1 MNRDDDIHVPNLGPA
16 ESDRASAS
24 KPYTPSSA
32 RVSQPA
38 PAEPKSGGG
47 FIQSF
52 VMLVLVGAVGAL
64 GYFGFE
70 MYQTQQQSTA
80 ELVKSRAQI
89 DELRQLLEVAEKGA
103 ETSGQTILGRL
114 SSLEKNTVSKH
125 KTLDSEVDKLWALS
139 HRKNKPQIDAH
150 TKTIA
155 AQDKSIKALK
165 SSVAKQEKQLKPLLA
180 LKSDTEKLQSS
191 LKAQIADMKKLVQ
204 RMDAQ
209 ISAGDELLQDEQ
221 EQQRKILR
229 ALTDRIAKV
238 EGQSTSDLQRRIG
251 LNEQAVRAFDS
262 TRRQLNQDLF
272 QVKQKLNNMQLQLEK
287 R

>member
-89 DELRQLLEVAEKGA
+89 DDLGA
-103 ETSGQTILGRL
+103 F
-114 SSLEKNTVSKH
+114 VF
-125 KTLDSEVDKLWALS
+125 V
-139 HRKNKPQIDAH
+139 RKKY
-150 TKTIA
+150 
-155 AQDKSIKALK
+155 S
-165 SSVAKQEKQLKPLLA
+165 
-180 LKSDTEKLQSS
+180 
-191 LKAQIADMKKLVQ
+191 
-204 RMDAQ
+204 
-209 ISAGDELLQDEQ
+209 
-221 EQQRKILR
+221 
-229 ALTDRIAKV
+229 
-238 EGQSTSDLQRRIG
+238 
-251 LNEQAVRAFDS
+251 EQA
-262 TRRQLNQDLF
+262 
-272 QVKQKLNNMQLQLEK
+272 
-287 R
+287 